1 MPHHNLVTLID
12 LRHRHRRRLVH
23 IRPVAVHAHSEIH
36 LDPPDGDPSTRQS
49 DFCRKMCRRVKV
61 LGEDAVARRRGT
73 AAVRFLL
80 HHGAMR
86 LHFVDDLREP
96 LGAVGLHGNARRRE
110 IFSSL
115 SDLNGG
121 QLERAPELQNHVQD
135 LGQEKRTNNSR
146 KVIGSTSRASRK
158 VPNNVSETSR
168 RSSPDTKNTT
178 GKFDIS
184 WMCQPP
190 MPISDGAIMA
200 SHPPSKAPMH
210 HPTALTVFH
219 TATLFARSSARTVS
233 KM

>member
-135 LGQEKRTNNSR
+135 LGQEKRINNMAVEKYRFTNHATPYSIITNPRNEYAIFPRSAGVATFRAVQQCRWVSACRSASTMSGQRLSSR
-146 KVIGSTSRASRK
+146 PPVWSQ
-158 VPNNVSETSR
+158 
-168 RSSPDTKNTT
+168 SP
-178 GKFDIS
+178 GRL
-184 WMCQPP
+184 PL
-190 MPISDGAIMA
+190 A
-200 SHPPSKAPMH
+200 
-210 HPTALTVFH
+210 
-219 TATLFARSSARTVS
+219 
-233 KM
+233 